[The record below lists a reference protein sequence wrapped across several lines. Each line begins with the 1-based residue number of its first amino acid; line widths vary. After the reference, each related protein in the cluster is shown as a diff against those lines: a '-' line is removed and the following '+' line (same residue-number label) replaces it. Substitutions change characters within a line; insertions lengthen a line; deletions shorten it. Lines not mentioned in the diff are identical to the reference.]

1 MKCRHIVLGVDE
13 AGRGPIIGPMV
24 VAGVAVC
31 KGDEDRL
38 EVIGVDDSKVL
49 TPLQRKRLLSAIEAI
64 AVQIIRVYVYPGL
77 IDCENLNVIERN
89 TVAFIV
95 GRCLDVCGDRLRE
108 VYVDAV
114 GDPERLA
121 AVVRGVGFRGRLV
134 VEPKAD
140 ARYPVVSAASIVAK
154 VYRDE
159 AIDELRRM
167 YGVRGSGYPTDP
179 ETLEWIREAYGRMEE
194 PPWFVRRS
202 WGTLK
207 RVAPGWYKPKR
218 SGGRRDE
225 RQRTLLDYL

>member
-1 MKCRHIVLGVDE
+1 MKCDHVVLGVDE
-13 AGRGPIIGPMV
+13 AGRGPVIGPMV

-31 KGDEDRL
+31 KDDVYRL

-49 TPLQRKRLLSAIEAI
+49 SPVQRRRLLSAIEAV
-64 AVQIIRVYVYPGL
+64 ALQIVRVYVEPRL
-77 IDCENLNVIERN
+77 IDCENLNIIERN

-95 GRCLDVCGDRLRE
+95 GRVLDVFGGRLRE

-114 GDPERLA
+114 GDPGRLSSI
-121 AVVRGVGFRGRLV
+121 VRGVGFRGRLV

-159 AIDELRRM
+159 AIEELRRR

-179 ETLEWIREAYGRMEE
+179 ETIEWIREAYARMRE

-202 WGTLK
+202 WGTL
-207 RVAPGWYKPKR
+207 RRIAPGWYKAKR
-218 SGGRRDE
+218 VRGGRGG
-225 RQRTLLDYL
+225 QRSLLDYL